1 MLGIKLKLST
11 RSRYGVR
18 FMAALAYAQQGQ
30 SLFLK
35 DIAASEEIS
44 EKYLSLIVIPLR
56 AAGLIKSSR
65 GAHGGY
71 ALAKEPQNVTLCDIV
86 EALEG
91 EICLVRCI
99 QQPASCNRSTTCPTR
114 DIWSMLGNKIRETLS
129 SITLDELIKL
139 KKENFTKNA
148 KSVAKIK
155 KKE

>member
-1 MLGIKLKLST
+1 MKLST

-18 FMAALAYAQQGQ
+18 FMTALAYGYGGK

-56 AAGLIKSSR
+56 AAGLIKSLR

-71 ALAKEPQNVTLCDIV
+71 TLARDPLDVSLCDIV

-91 EICLVRCI
+91 ETSLVLCVKE
-99 QQPASCNRSTTCPTR
+99 PAACARAAICPTR
-114 DIWSMLGNKIRETLS
+114 DIWSLLGNKIRETLKS
-129 SITLDELIKL
+129 VTLAELAKL
-139 KKENFTKNA
+139 KKEKIEKSA
-148 KSVAKIK
+148 KRISKHK
-155 KKE
+155 RNN